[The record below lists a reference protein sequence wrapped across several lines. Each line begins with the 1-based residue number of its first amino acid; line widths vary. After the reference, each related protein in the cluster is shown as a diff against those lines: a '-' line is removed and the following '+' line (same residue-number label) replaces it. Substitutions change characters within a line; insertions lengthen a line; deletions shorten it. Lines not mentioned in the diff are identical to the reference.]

1 MIVSAIVAMNQASA
15 IGVKGQI
22 PWYLPADLK
31 YFRKTTT
38 PHHVIMGRQTFE
50 SIGKP
55 LPNRINIILTRDP
68 FYLSTGCLIAH
79 SIREA
84 LDISADHGEKEAFII
99 GGAQIY
105 QAALPLLDKLYI
117 TRVSLEVPEADAF
130 FPTIDYKEW
139 TLDSSV
145 AFPADDKNKWP
156 YCFEV
161 YSRVSQLVS

>member
-1 MIVSAIVAMNQASA
+1 MIVSAIVAMNQHSA

-55 LPNRINIILTRDP
+55 LSNRINIILTRDP

-84 LDISADHGEKEAFII
+84 LEIAADHGEKEAFII

-105 QAALPLLDKLYI
+105 QSALSLIDKLYI
-117 TRVSLEVPEADAF
+117 TRVELIVPDADAF

-139 TLDSSV
+139 ELISS
-145 AFPADDKNKWP
+145 ASFPADEKNKWR
-156 YCFEV
+156 YSFEV
-161 YSRVSQLVS
+161 YSKLIS

>member
-1 MIVSAIVAMNQASA
+1 MIVSAIVAMNQQSA

-22 PWYLPADLK
+22 PWYLSADLK
-31 YFRKTTT
+31 YFRKMTT

-55 LPNRINIILTRDP
+55 LSNRINIILTRDP

-79 SIREA
+79 SIQEA
-84 LDISADHGEKEAFII
+84 LEIAADHGEKEAFII

-105 QAALPLLDKLYI
+105 QTALPLLDKLYI
-117 TRVSLEVPEADAF
+117 TRVDLEVPDADAF

-139 TLDSSV
+139 ELISS
-145 AFPADDKNKWP
+145 ASFPADEKNKWP
-156 YCFEV
+156 YSFEV
-161 YSRVSQLVS
+161 YSRLVSGQ

>member
-1 MIVSAIVAMNQASA
+1 MIVSAIVAMNQHSA

-55 LPNRINIILTRDP
+55 LSNRINIILTRDP
-68 FYLSTGCLIAH
+68 FYLSTGCIIAH
-79 SIREA
+79 SIGEA
-84 LDISADHGEKEAFII
+84 LEIAADHGETEAFIM

-105 QAALPLLDKLYI
+105 QSALSLLDKLYI
-117 TRVSLEVPEADAF
+117 TRVDLEVPDADAF
-130 FPTIDYKEW
+130 FPALDYKEW
-139 TLDSSV
+139 GLISS
-145 AFPADDKNKWP
+145 ASFAADEKNKWP

-161 YSRVSQLVS
+161 YGRVVSGQ